1 MPPRWTLVTDPSAP
15 EAELR
20 KLRNVGDDVVV
31 AGDRTG
37 DGAV

>member
-1 MPPRWTLVTDPSAP
+1 MPPRWTLVTSAP